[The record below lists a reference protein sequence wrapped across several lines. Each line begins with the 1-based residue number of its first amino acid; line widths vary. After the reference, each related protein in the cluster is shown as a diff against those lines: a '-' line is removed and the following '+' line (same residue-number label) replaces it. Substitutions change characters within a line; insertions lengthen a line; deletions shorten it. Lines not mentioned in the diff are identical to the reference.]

1 MTKLLTLSL
10 TSTKQR
16 KVKENVQKFISLVN
30 FTSEVCK
37 LKIYTFCAP

>member
-16 KVKENVQKFISLVN
+16 KVKENVHKSISLVN
-30 FTSEVCK
+30 FTSKACK